1 MHKRFR
7 TKQRVLAALVVAG
20 VLGAATY
27 AFTATNTVP
36 ASYAGSGSGA
46 ISGYAVTNVQYQLA
60 AANPSNIDKVTFT
73 LDASAT
79 VVKAKVVAASATYT
93 DCTVT
98 GGTSVSCD
106 FSPDVAVTSADQLS
120 VIAHS

>member
-1 MHKRFR
+1 MKKRF
-7 TKQRVLAALVVAG
+7 TKRHRLVVALVVAG
-20 VLGAATY
+20 VLGAGTY

-46 ISGYAVTNVQYQLA
+46 ISGYTVSGVQYTLA
-60 AANPSNIDKVTFT
+60 AGNPSNIDKVAFT
-73 LDASAT
+73 LDASAS
-79 VVKAKVVAASATYT
+79 VVKAKLVAASSSYT

-120 VIAHS
+120 VVAHS